1 MAGVEGFIAPSYE
14 RVADVFAAS
23 LESGDDLGAGF
34 AAYRD
39 GELVL
44 DIWGGTADRA
54 SNMQWKRDTLA
65 PVFSTSKG
73 ISAIVAA
80 WCVEQKYF
88 RYDQRVS
95 EIWPA
100 FANGKEHLTVAQ
112 ALSHQAGVPG
122 FPEPIDPELWL
133 DPPALGAQLAAL
145 APLWPPGTASGYHP
159 MTWGY
164 IVGEIV
170 NRVSGRTL
178 GTILREDICAPFG
191 IDFHIGLPDS
201 EHHRCPE
208 IVKPRRFADFG
219 EITPIKRAAFLTA
232 WAAPKRNTAEWRR
245 LELPSHN
252 GHGTARAV
260 AQLFGVVAN
269 SGAIEGKQLLSSDTF
284 AQLVQP
290 RITGRDLVLPFDL
303 DWRSGLLGNA
313 QFFYGPNRGALG
325 HSGSGGSFGF
335 GDTEA
340 RVSAG
345 YVMNKQSHHLMGDP
359 RALRLI
365 EALYACFSA

>member
-1 MAGVEGFIAPSYE
+1 MAGVEGFIAPGYE
-14 RVADVFAAS
+14 RVAGVLAAS
-23 LESGDDLGAGF
+23 IASGDDLGAGF

-44 DIWGGTADRA
+44 DIWGGVADRA
-54 SNMQWKRDTLA
+54 QNKPWAKDTLA

-73 ISAIVAA
+73 VSAIVVAY
-80 WCVEQKYF
+80 CVERKLL

-95 EIWPA
+95 ELWPE
-100 FANGKEHLTVAQ
+100 FANGKEDVTVAQ
-112 ALSHQAGVPG
+112 AVSHQAGVPG
-122 FPEPIDPELWL
+122 FPEPIDPDLWL
-133 DPPALGAQLAAL
+133 DPPALAEKLAAL
-145 APLWPPGTASGYHP
+145 APMWPPGAASGYHP

-164 IVGEIV
+164 IAGEIV
-170 NRVSGRTL
+170 RRAAGRSL
-178 GTILREDICAPFG
+178 GAILREDICAPFG
-191 IDFHIGLPDS
+191 IDFHIGLPDG

-232 WAAPKRNTAEWRR
+232 WAAPKRNNAEWRR
-245 LELPSHN
+245 VEIPSGN

-260 AQLFGVVAN
+260 AQLYGVLAN
-269 SGAIEGKQLLSSDTF
+269 AGAIEGAPLLSSDTY

-290 RITGRDLVLPFDL
+290 RIAGPDLVLPFDL
-303 DWRSGLLGNA
+303 DWRAGLLGNA

-335 GDTEA
+335 GDPEA

-345 YVMNKQSHHLMGDP
+345 YVMNKQSHYLMGDP

-365 EALYACFSA
+365 DALYACFSA